1 MNAVVLKSNK
11 ALVLI
16 GNSPAWTTGQD
27 SGYLFSLVQNS
38 TASITNERQN
48 LKQIGQQSYAVNDI
62 LRAPEVSLSM
72 DYYLNPYLNNEFL
85 LGFEGQE
92 NIYEPALSNI
102 KNKNNNFYF
111 LFETDDTKNAF
122 EEAKKLY
129 NTDLCTDANGNQ
141 YFSNSFFHGKKLYQ
155 GVNDQ
160 NLQIYWRSDLGQWLV
175 DDSDD
180 NIGVSNQDTEYPWD
194 VTVWGGNTE
203 WWGGKI
209 FNNTQQNFSGFDAM
223 TFGNCY
229 LNSYNVNF
237 SLRQIPTVS
246 VGFAADNVRFEN
258 LTGNL
263 LSIPAINSA
272 SGNNSGSGN
281 LNLTNVYQTIS
292 GQYITGDAELRTE
305 FNPRVA
311 VQHASSFSLQSL
323 QVGGIG
329 IAASDNPILQSFD
342 LSLALDRV
350 PLYGLGSN
358 YPYGRKLQYP
368 INGQAQISCLVS
380 GLKSG
385 NWQPI
390 LTRES
395 GYEIEVSFSDFKKL
409 TTGYYKID
417 GAKLDNISY
426 SLAVN
431 GILQFNA
438 SFSFQA
444 TDSSGFFIKRITSG
458 FVAPETQSWEEITSL
473 WQNLNLTWES
483 YT

>member
-1 MNAVVLKSNK
+1 MKAVVLKSNK
-11 ALVLI
+11 ALVLV

-48 LKQIGQQSYAVNDI
+48 LKQIGQQNYAVNDI
-62 LRAPEVSLSM
+62 VRAPEVSLSM

-111 LFETDDTKNAF
+111 LFETDDVKDAF
-122 EEAKKLY
+122 EEAKKTSSL
-129 NTDLCTDANGNQ
+129 
-141 YFSNSFFHGKKLYQ
+141 
-155 GVNDQ
+155 
-160 NLQIYWRSDLGQWLV
+160 
-175 DDSDD
+175 
-180 NIGVSNQDTEYPWD
+180 
-194 VTVWGGNTE
+194 
-203 WWGGKI
+203 
-209 FNNTQQNFSGFDAM
+209 NFSGFDAM
-223 TFGNCY
+223 TFGNCH

-237 SLRQIPTVS
+237 SLRQIPIVS
-246 VGFAADNVRFEN
+246 IGFAADNVRFEN

-263 LSIPAINSA
+263 LSIPAINSV
-272 SGNNSGSGN
+272 SGNNSGSGY
-281 LNLTNVYQTIS
+281 LNLGNAYQTIT
-292 GQYITGDAELRTE
+292 GQYITGDIESRTE

-329 IAASDNPILQSFD
+329 IGASDNPILQSFD

-385 NWQPI
+385 NWQSI
-390 LTRES
+390 LTGES
-395 GYEIEVSFSDFKKL
+395 GYEFEIAFSDFNNFV
-409 TTGYYKID
+409 TGFYKVD
-417 GAKLDNISY
+417 GAKLDSVSY
-426 SLAVN
+426 ALAVN

-438 SFSFQA
+438 SFSFQV
-444 TDSSGFFIKRITSG
+444 TDSSGFYVKRLTSGYVPPVSVGWESITS
-458 FVAPETQSWEEITSL
+458 PWE
-473 WQNLNLTWES
+473 NLTFTWES
-483 YT
+483 YI

>member
-1 MNAVVLKSNK
+1 MTAVVLKSNK
-11 ALVLI
+11 ALVLV

-48 LKQIGQQSYAVNDI
+48 LKQIGQQNYAVNDI
-62 LRAPEVSLSM
+62 VRAPEVSLSM

-111 LFETDDTKNAF
+111 LFETDDVKDAF
-122 EEAKKLY
+122 EEAKKTSSL
-129 NTDLCTDANGNQ
+129 
-141 YFSNSFFHGKKLYQ
+141 
-155 GVNDQ
+155 
-160 NLQIYWRSDLGQWLV
+160 
-175 DDSDD
+175 
-180 NIGVSNQDTEYPWD
+180 
-194 VTVWGGNTE
+194 
-203 WWGGKI
+203 
-209 FNNTQQNFSGFDAM
+209 NFSGFDAM
-223 TFGNCY
+223 TFGNCH

-237 SLRQIPTVS
+237 SLRQIPIVS
-246 VGFAADNVRFEN
+246 IGFAADNVRFEN

-263 LSIPAINSA
+263 LSIPAINSV
-272 SGNNSGSGN
+272 SGNNSGSGY
-281 LNLTNVYQTIS
+281 LNLCNAYQTIT
-292 GQYITGDAELRTE
+292 GQYITGDIESRTE

-329 IAASDNPILQSFD
+329 IGASDNPILQSFD

-385 NWQPI
+385 NWQSI
-390 LTRES
+390 LTGES
-395 GYEIEVSFSDFKKL
+395 GYEFEIAFSDFNNFV
-409 TTGYYKID
+409 TGFYKVD
-417 GAKLDNISY
+417 GAKLDSVSY
-426 SLAVN
+426 ALAVN

-438 SFSFQA
+438 SFSFQV
-444 TDSSGFFIKRITSG
+444 TDSSGFYVKRLTSGYVPPVSVGWESITS
-458 FVAPETQSWEEITSL
+458 PWE
-473 WQNLNLTWES
+473 NLTFTWES
-483 YT
+483 YI